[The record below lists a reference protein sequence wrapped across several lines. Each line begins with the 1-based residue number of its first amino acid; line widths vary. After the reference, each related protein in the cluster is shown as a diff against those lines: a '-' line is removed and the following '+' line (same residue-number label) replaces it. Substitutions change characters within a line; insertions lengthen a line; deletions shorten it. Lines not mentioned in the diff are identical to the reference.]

1 MHGKA
6 FIDGGARGNP
16 GPAGAG
22 GLIEG
27 PKPVEI
33 SKFLGSTTNN
43 VAEYTALILLLKE
56 AINHG
61 YTSLEVYTDSELLAR
76 QMQGKYKVK
85 NANLKALYQ
94 EANSLLPK
102 FKSFTINHV
111 YRENNKEADR
121 LVNEAIDAN
130 T

>member
-22 GLIEG
+22 ALIQG

-33 SKFLGSTTNN
+33 SKFLGTTTNN
-43 VAEYTALILLLKE
+43 VAEYTALLLVLKE
-56 AINHG
+56 AISQG

-85 NANLKALYQ
+85 NANLKVLHQ
-94 EANSLLPK
+94 EALTLLPK